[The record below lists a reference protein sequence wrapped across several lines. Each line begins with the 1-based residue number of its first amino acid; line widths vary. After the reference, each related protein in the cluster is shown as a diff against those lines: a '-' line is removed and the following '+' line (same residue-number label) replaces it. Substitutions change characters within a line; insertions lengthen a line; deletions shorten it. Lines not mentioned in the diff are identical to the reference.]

1 VRNFRSTEGPL
12 GARAILDREI
22 AALKAECLVFDAAL
36 RQARLDLWLRYD
48 PDQPRVPAGS
58 SEGGRWT
65 SGGGGGLGTGDVA
78 GGSGVA
84 GDASANGDSEW
95 TTVARGVSADGSRT
109 ETIARADGTTIRS
122 EYADSPA
129 AGFDE
134 RHRVATPDG
143 SVRTFE
149 TEGLSQSVRDELGQ
163 LLSRSEFRPD
173 GAVLEPAFLPVL
185 PAAPVIAPWLAP
197 AVGKTVELGLVLF
210 GALSMRNGPGS
221 QAVAVFNAREYVAGA
236 PGTELTYV
244 GRLNPAEVQQACP
257 GFGNVQR
264 ITNASAA
271 LIGREG
277 VSASV
282 YGTMVHTEIRDR
294 IRRSEGTEPF
304 RDGYFH
310 AEHSFLKEREAVRY
324 GERGSVR
331 IDVFEQPE
339 GTATVCVYDVKTG
352 RAGFP
357 RGRMEEIAAHVLA
370 YYKSPL
376 RLILTEVRPVR

>member
-173 GAVLEPAFLPVL
+173 GAVLEPVLL
-185 PAAPVIAPWLAP
+185 PAVPVVAPWVAP
-197 AVGKTVELGLVLF
+197 AVGKTVQLGLVLLT
-210 GALSMRNGPGS
+210 AISTRNGPSG
-221 QAVAVFNAREYVAGA
+221 QAVAAFTSRDYVAPEAA
-236 PGTELTYV
+236 PHAQPSYV
-244 GRLNPAEVQQACP
+244 GRL
-257 GFGNVQR
+257 
-264 ITNASAA
+264 
-271 LIGREG
+271 
-277 VSASV
+277 
-282 YGTMVHTEIRDR
+282 
-294 IRRSEGTEPF
+294 
-304 RDGYFH
+304 
-310 AEHSFLKEREAVRY
+310 
-324 GERGSVR
+324 
-331 IDVFEQPE
+331 
-339 GTATVCVYDVKTG
+339 
-352 RAGFP
+352 
-357 RGRMEEIAAHVLA
+357 
-370 YYKSPL
+370 
-376 RLILTEVRPVR
+376 